1 MISLPIGLKH
11 QSKKNNNEPLL
22 IREPKTNPM
31 WGGGGAVNL
40 GVFDE
45 VEGPKLRF

>member
-31 WGGGGAVNL
+31 WGGAVNL